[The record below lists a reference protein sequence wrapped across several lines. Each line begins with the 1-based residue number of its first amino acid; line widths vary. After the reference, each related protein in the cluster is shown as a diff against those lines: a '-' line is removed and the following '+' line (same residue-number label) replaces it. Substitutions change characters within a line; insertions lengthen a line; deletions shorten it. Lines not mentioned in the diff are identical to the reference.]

1 MRSRTSTGSSAMF
14 LACSLAPVSARGLRS
29 GAVVVCFPALGPA
42 PQNKLSAHLATHASC
57 QFLPW
62 HCHDVRLCRQPLVVH
77 RRAGAVHS
85 LAQKAPSVPAAL
97 LHVLGGHIALAQV
110 RVQGQGL
117 AQCQRLALVQALAV
131 QLVQVA
137 VAPNLRPLRD
147 EQEEL
152 VPACLPKTEQHSN
165 R

>member
-1 MRSRTSTGSSAMF
+1 MF

-42 PQNKLSAHLATHASC
+42 PQNTQRNCLLILPRMLAANSC
-57 QFLPW
+57 PGTATTCGYAGSRWWYTNGL
-62 HCHDVRLCRQPLVVH
+62 VRSIALRK
-77 RRAGAVHS
+77 
-85 LAQKAPSVPAAL
+85 KAPSVPAAL

-152 VPACLPKTEQHSN
+152 VPACLPKTEQH
-165 R
+165 